1 MALGR
6 LMQIDK
12 HLQNTVNQMDYGGK
26 EQGYVR
32 GNYLVEKVHLILKG
46 DTTSTCAYTSV
57 YVHTCSC
64 V

>member
-1 MALGR
+1 ME
-6 LMQIDK
+6 
-12 HLQNTVNQMDYGGK
+12 DYGGK

-32 GNYLVEKVHLILKG
+32 GNYLVEKEHLILKG